1 MTESEMSALDEK
13 DLRHRFERGD
23 FHGSSDSLLAQQ
35 LLHAFDRENEFIKKC
50 ERAAVSQA
58 LDAKTSATRANTIA
72 IIALVMA
79 TISTICSVIVLL
91 L

>member
-1 MTESEMSALDEK
+1 MTESEMAALDEK

-23 FHGSSDSLLAQQ
+23 FHGESESSTAVRLLR
-35 LLHAFDRENEFIKKC
+35 AFDREHEFIKKC

-58 LDAKTSATRANTIA
+58 LDAKTNAARANTIA

-79 TISTICSVIVLL
+79 TIATACSVIALL
-91 L
+91 R